1 MENFLSQIE
10 QGEELENFSSKTKQT
25 NSSTKYWENWQF
37 IKKITHWKLVKKE
50 LSKQGVKRRKSKNA
64 LICNLLGEKPERGE
78 IKEFSAVM
86 VTLP

>member
-10 QGEELENFSSKTKQT
+10 QGEELENFSSQTKQT
-25 NSSTKYWENWQF
+25 NSSSKYWENWQF
-37 IKKITHWKLVKKE
+37 IKKITSWKLVKKE
-50 LSKQGVKRRKSKNA
+50 WSKKGVKRRKSKNA
-64 LICNLLGEKPERGE
+64 LICNLLGEKPEPGE